1 VKDPWPAASTAAGQ
15 KSRFLPDGAARH
27 VNVSGGSERSQE
39 VLMRR
44 IFASARDGRG
54 FDFVL
59 VGVPFAFLFALA
71 GLPLIYNILMS
82 FQEVDMFSLG
92 SVIRPFVG
100 MDNYVALFRQPETWP
115 ILTNTLIFVV
125 GSIAGQF
132 LIGFGLALFFWTNF
146 PGASWLRGLFLV
158 SWVMPG
164 LVVGAIWNWILSGDF
179 GVLNFFL
186 RESGL
191 ITANIFW
198 RSDPSFSLWAVIIA
212 NIWLGT
218 SFNMILLS
226 VGLSAIPGDLYEAAD
241 MDGANAWQR
250 FWTITLPMMR
260 STIGAIVALGLIFTL
275 QQFDLFAAI
284 TDGGPN
290 NSSNVAQYWAWDLS
304 FRQYDFGRGATISV
318 IMTVFVMFAAAVYV
332 RSTRHEVRG

>member
-1 VKDPWPAASTAAGQ
+1 MKKLFS
-15 KSRFLPDGAARH
+15 S
-27 VNVSGGSERSQE
+27 VS
-39 VLMRR
+39 
-44 IFASARDGRG
+44 DGRG
-54 FDFVL
+54 FDIVL
-59 VGVPFAFLFALA
+59 VAFPLGFLFVMA
-71 GLPLIYNILMS
+71 GLPLIYNIVMS

-92 SVIRPFVG
+92 TFVRPFVG
-100 MDNYVALFRQPETWP
+100 FKNYVDLFRQPETLP
-115 ILTNTLIFVV
+115 ILMNTVTFVV
-125 GSIAGQF
+125 ASIAGQF
-132 LIGFGLALFFWTNF
+132 AIGFGLALFFWVNF
-146 PGASWLRGLFLV
+146 PGATWLRGLFLV

-191 ITANIFW
+191 ISGNIFW
-198 RSDPSFSLWAVIIA
+198 RSDANFSLWAVVIA

-226 VGLSAIPGDLYEAAD
+226 VGLASIPGDLYEAAEL
-241 MDGANAWQR
+241 DGANAWQR
-250 FWTITLPMMR
+250 FYTITLPMMR
-260 STIGAIVALGLIFTL
+260 STIGAIVSLGLIFTL

-290 NSSNVAQYWAWDLS
+290 NGSNVAQYWAWDLS
-304 FRQYDFGRGATISV
+304 FRQYDFGKGATISV
-318 IMTVFVMFAAAVYV
+318 IMIVFVMLASVVYV

>member
-1 VKDPWPAASTAAGQ
+1 MKKLFS
-15 KSRFLPDGAARH
+15 S
-27 VNVSGGSERSQE
+27 VS
-39 VLMRR
+39 
-44 IFASARDGRG
+44 DGRG
-54 FDFVL
+54 FDIVL
-59 VGVPFAFLFALA
+59 VALPLSFLFVMA
-71 GLPLIYNILMS
+71 GLPLIYNIVMS

-92 SVIRPFVG
+92 TFVRPFVG
-100 MDNYVALFRQPETWP
+100 FKNYIDLFRQPETLP
-115 ILTNTLIFVV
+115 ILMNTVTFVV
-125 GSIAGQF
+125 ASIAGQF
-132 LIGFGLALFFWTNF
+132 AIGFGLALFFWVNF
-146 PGASWLRGLFLV
+146 PGATWLRGLFLV

-191 ITANIFW
+191 ISGNIFW
-198 RSDPSFSLWAVIIA
+198 RSDANFSLWAVVIA
-212 NIWLGT
+212 NVWLGT

-226 VGLSAIPGDLYEAAD
+226 VGLASIPGDLYEAAEL
-241 MDGANAWQR
+241 DGANALQR
-250 FWTITLPMMR
+250 FYTITLPMMR
-260 STIGAIVALGLIFTL
+260 STIGAIVSLGLIFTL

-304 FRQYDFGRGATISV
+304 FRQYDFGKGATISV
-318 IMTVFVMFAAAVYV
+318 IMIVFVMLASIVYV

>member
-1 VKDPWPAASTAAGQ
+1 MKKLFS
-15 KSRFLPDGAARH
+15 S
-27 VNVSGGSERSQE
+27 VS
-39 VLMRR
+39 
-44 IFASARDGRG
+44 DGRG
-54 FDFVL
+54 FDIVL
-59 VGVPFAFLFALA
+59 VAFPLGFLFVMA
-71 GLPLIYNILMS
+71 GLPLIYNIVMS

-92 SVIRPFVG
+92 TFVRPFVG
-100 MDNYVALFRQPETWP
+100 FKNYVDLFKQPETLP
-115 ILTNTLIFVV
+115 ILMNTVTFVV
-125 GSIAGQF
+125 ASIAGQ
-132 LIGFGLALFFWTNF
+132 LAIGFGLALFFWVNF
-146 PGASWLRGLFLV
+146 PGATWLRGLFLV

-191 ITANIFW
+191 ISGNIFW
-198 RSDPSFSLWAVIIA
+198 RSDANFSLWAVVIA

-226 VGLSAIPGDLYEAAD
+226 VGLASIPGDLYEAAEL
-241 MDGANAWQR
+241 DGANAWQR
-250 FWTITLPMMR
+250 FYTITLPMMR
-260 STIGAIVALGLIFTL
+260 STIGAIVSLGLIFTL

-304 FRQYDFGRGATISV
+304 FRQYDFGKGATISV
-318 IMTVFVMFAAAVYV
+318 IMIVFVMLASVVYV

>member
-1 VKDPWPAASTAAGQ
+1 MK
-15 KSRFLPDGAARH
+15 RFF
-27 VNVSGGSERSQE
+27 SS
-39 VLMRR
+39 LM
-44 IFASARDGRG
+44 DGRG
-54 FDFVL
+54 FDIAL
-59 VGVPFAFLFALA
+59 VALPLAFLLTLS
-71 GLPLIYNILMS
+71 GLPLLYNVVMS

-92 SVIRPFVG
+92 NFWRPFVG
-100 MDNYVALFRQPETWP
+100 FRNYVDLFSLPETLP
-115 ILTNTLIFVV
+115 ILANTGIFVV
-125 GSIAGQF
+125 ASIAGQF
-132 LIGFGLALFFWTNF
+132 LVGFGLALFFWVNF

-179 GVLNFFL
+179 GVLNFIL

-191 ITANIFW
+191 VDGNIFW
-198 RSDPSFSLWAVIIA
+198 RSDPDYSLWAVIIA

-226 VGLSAIPGDLYEAAD
+226 VGLSSIPGDLYEAAEL
-241 MDGANAWQR
+241 DGANAWQR

-260 STIGAIVALGLIFTL
+260 SSIGAIVSLGLIFTL

-284 TDGGPN
+284 TAGGPN
-290 NSSNVAQYWAWDLS
+290 NSSNVTQYWAWDLS
-304 FRQYDFGRGATISV
+304 FRQYDFAKGATISV
-318 IMTVFVMFAAAVYV
+318 IMIVFVMFASVVYV

>member
-1 VKDPWPAASTAAGQ
+1 MKKLLS
-15 KSRFLPDGAARH
+15 SI
-27 VNVSGGSERSQE
+27 S
-39 VLMRR
+39 
-44 IFASARDGRG
+44 DGRG
-54 FDFVL
+54 FDIAL
-59 VGVPFAFLFALA
+59 VAFPLAFLFVMA
-71 GLPLIYNILMS
+71 GLPLLYNIVMS

-92 SVIRPFVG
+92 TFVRPFVG
-100 MDNYVALFRQPETWP
+100 FKNYVDLFRQPETWP
-115 ILTNTLIFVV
+115 ILMNTVTFVV
-125 GSIAGQF
+125 ASIAGQF
-132 LIGFGLALFFWTNF
+132 VIGFGLALFFWVNF
-146 PGASWLRGLFLV
+146 LGATWLRGLFLV

-191 ITANIFW
+191 ISGNIFW
-198 RSDPSFSLWAVIIA
+198 RSDANFSLWAVVIA

-226 VGLSAIPGDLYEAAD
+226 VGLASIPGDLYEAAEL
-241 MDGANAWQR
+241 DGANAWQR
-250 FWTITLPMMR
+250 FYTITLPMMR
-260 STIGAIVALGLIFTL
+260 STIGAIISLGLIFTL

-304 FRQYDFGRGATISV
+304 FRQYDFGKGATISV
-318 IMTVFVMFAAAVYV
+318 IMIVFVMLASIVYV

>member
-1 VKDPWPAASTAAGQ
+1 MKKLFS
-15 KSRFLPDGAARH
+15 S
-27 VNVSGGSERSQE
+27 VN
-39 VLMRR
+39 
-44 IFASARDGRG
+44 DGRG
-54 FDFVL
+54 FDIVL
-59 VGVPFAFLFALA
+59 VALPLGFLFVMA
-71 GLPLIYNILMS
+71 GLPLIYNIVMS

-92 SVIRPFVG
+92 TFVRPFVG
-100 MDNYVALFRQPETWP
+100 FKNYVDLFRQPETLP
-115 ILTNTLIFVV
+115 ILMNTVTFVV
-125 GSIAGQF
+125 ASIAGQF
-132 LIGFGLALFFWTNF
+132 AIGFGLALFFWVNF
-146 PGASWLRGLFLV
+146 PGATWLRGLFLV

-191 ITANIFW
+191 ISGNIFW
-198 RSDPSFSLWAVIIA
+198 RSDANFSLWAVVIA
-212 NIWLGT
+212 NVWLGT

-226 VGLSAIPGDLYEAAD
+226 VGLASIPGDLYEAAEL
-241 MDGANAWQR
+241 DGASAWQR
-250 FWTITLPMMR
+250 FYTITLPMMR
-260 STIGAIVALGLIFTL
+260 STIGAIVSLGLIFTL

-304 FRQYDFGRGATISV
+304 FRQYDFAKGATISV
-318 IMTVFVMFAAAVYV
+318 IMIVFVMLASVVYV

>member
-1 VKDPWPAASTAAGQ
+1 MKKLLS
-15 KSRFLPDGAARH
+15 SI
-27 VNVSGGSERSQE
+27 S
-39 VLMRR
+39 
-44 IFASARDGRG
+44 DGRG
-54 FDFVL
+54 FDIAL
-59 VGVPFAFLFALA
+59 VAFPLAFLFVMA
-71 GLPLIYNILMS
+71 GLPLLYNIVMS

-92 SVIRPFVG
+92 TFVRPFVG
-100 MDNYVALFRQPETWP
+100 FKNYVDLFRQPETWP
-115 ILTNTLIFVV
+115 ILMNTVTFVV
-125 GSIAGQF
+125 ASIAGQF
-132 LIGFGLALFFWTNF
+132 VIGFGLALFFWVNF
-146 PGASWLRGLFLV
+146 PGATWLRGLFLV

-191 ITANIFW
+191 ISGNIFW
-198 RSDPSFSLWAVIIA
+198 RSDANFSLWAVVIA

-226 VGLSAIPGDLYEAAD
+226 VGLASIPGDLYEAAEL
-241 MDGANAWQR
+241 DGANACQR
-250 FWTITLPMMR
+250 FYTITLPMMR
-260 STIGAIVALGLIFTL
+260 STIGAIISLGLIFTL

-304 FRQYDFGRGATISV
+304 FRQYDFGKGATISV
-318 IMTVFVMFAAAVYV
+318 IMIVFVMLASIVYV

>member
-1 VKDPWPAASTAAGQ
+1 MGLPAAT
-15 KSRFLPDGAARH
+15 
-27 VNVSGGSERSQE
+27 SGGGPDWSLRGCFMKKLFSS
-39 VLMRR
+39 V
-44 IFASARDGRG
+44 SDGRG
-54 FDFVL
+54 FDIVL
-59 VGVPFAFLFALA
+59 VAFPLGFLFVMA
-71 GLPLIYNILMS
+71 GLPLIYNIVMS

-92 SVIRPFVG
+92 TFVRPFVG
-100 MDNYVALFRQPETWP
+100 FKNYVDLFRQPETLP
-115 ILTNTLIFVV
+115 ILFNTVTFVV
-125 GSIAGQF
+125 ASIAGQF
-132 LIGFGLALFFWTNF
+132 AIGFGLALFFWVNF
-146 PGASWLRGLFLV
+146 PGATWLRGLFLV

-191 ITANIFW
+191 ISGNIFW
-198 RSDPSFSLWAVIIA
+198 RSDANFSLWAVVIA

-226 VGLSAIPGDLYEAAD
+226 VGLASIPGDLYEAAEL
-241 MDGANAWQR
+241 DGANAWQR
-250 FWTITLPMMR
+250 FYTITLPMMR
-260 STIGAIVALGLIFTL
+260 STIGAIVSLGLIFTL

-304 FRQYDFGRGATISV
+304 FRQYDFGKGATISV
-318 IMTVFVMFAAAVYV
+318 IMIVFVMLASIVYV

>member
-1 VKDPWPAASTAAGQ
+1 MKKLLS
-15 KSRFLPDGAARH
+15 SI
-27 VNVSGGSERSQE
+27 S
-39 VLMRR
+39 
-44 IFASARDGRG
+44 DGRG
-54 FDFVL
+54 FDIAL
-59 VGVPFAFLFALA
+59 VAFPLAFLFVMA
-71 GLPLIYNILMS
+71 GLPLLYNIVMS

-92 SVIRPFVG
+92 TFVRPFVG
-100 MDNYVALFRQPETWP
+100 FKNYVDLFRQPETWP
-115 ILTNTLIFVV
+115 ILMNTVTFVV
-125 GSIAGQF
+125 ASIAGQF
-132 LIGFGLALFFWTNF
+132 VIGFGLALFFWVNF
-146 PGASWLRGLFLV
+146 PGATWLRGLFLV

-191 ITANIFW
+191 ISGNIFW
-198 RSDPSFSLWAVIIA
+198 RSDANFSLWAVVIA
-212 NIWLGT
+212 NIRLGT

-226 VGLSAIPGDLYEAAD
+226 VGLASIPGDLYEAAEL
-241 MDGANAWQR
+241 DGANAWQR
-250 FWTITLPMMR
+250 FYTITLPMMR
-260 STIGAIVALGLIFTL
+260 STIGAIISLGLIFTL

-304 FRQYDFGRGATISV
+304 FRQYDFGKGATISV
-318 IMTVFVMFAAAVYV
+318 IMIVFVMLASIVYV

>member
-1 VKDPWPAASTAAGQ
+1 MKRVFSSVT
-15 KSRFLPDGAARH
+15 
-27 VNVSGGSERSQE
+27 
-39 VLMRR
+39 
-44 IFASARDGRG
+44 DGRG
-54 FDFVL
+54 FDLVL
-59 VGVPFAFLFALA
+59 VGVPFTFLLALA
-71 GLPLIYNILMS
+71 GLPLLYNILMS
-82 FQEVDMFSLG
+82 FQEVDMFSLA

-100 MDNYVALFRQPETWP
+100 VKNYVDLFTEPETIS
-115 ILTNTLIFVV
+115 ILKNTVIFVV

-132 LIGFGLALFFWTNF
+132 LVGFSLALFFWINF
-146 PGASWLRGLFLV
+146 PGASRLRGLFLV

-179 GVLNFFL
+179 GVLNFL
-186 RESGL
+186 LQQTGL
-191 ITANIFW
+191 VGGNIFW
-198 RSDPSFSLWAVIIA
+198 RSDPIFSLWAVILA

-218 SFNMILLS
+218 SFNMILLAT
-226 VGLSAIPGDLYEAAD
+226 GLAAIPADLYEAAE

-260 STIGAIVALGLIFTL
+260 STIGAIIALGLIFTL

-304 FRQYDFGRGATISV
+304 FRQYDFGKGATISV
-318 IMTVFVMFAAAVYV
+318 IMTVFVMFAATVYV

>member
-1 VKDPWPAASTAAGQ
+1 MKKLFS
-15 KSRFLPDGAARH
+15 S
-27 VNVSGGSERSQE
+27 VS
-39 VLMRR
+39 
-44 IFASARDGRG
+44 DGRG
-54 FDFVL
+54 FDIVL
-59 VGVPFAFLFALA
+59 VAFPLGFLFVMA
-71 GLPLIYNILMS
+71 GLPLIYNIVMS

-92 SVIRPFVG
+92 TFVRPFVG
-100 MDNYVALFRQPETWP
+100 FKNYVDLFRQPESLP
-115 ILTNTLIFVV
+115 ILFNTVTFVV
-125 GSIAGQF
+125 ASIAGQF
-132 LIGFGLALFFWTNF
+132 AIGFGLALFFWVNF
-146 PGASWLRGLFLV
+146 PGATWLRGLFLV

-191 ITANIFW
+191 VSGNIFW
-198 RSDPSFSLWAVIIA
+198 RSDANFSLWAVVIA

-226 VGLSAIPGDLYEAAD
+226 VGLASIPGDLYEAAEL
-241 MDGANAWQR
+241 DGANAWQR
-250 FWTITLPMMR
+250 FYTITLPMMR
-260 STIGAIVALGLIFTL
+260 STIGAIVSLGLIFTL

-304 FRQYDFGRGATISV
+304 FRQYDFGKGATISV
-318 IMTVFVMFAAAVYV
+318 IMIVFVMLASIVYV

>member
-1 VKDPWPAASTAAGQ
+1 MFHEKLFS
-15 KSRFLPDGAARH
+15 S
-27 VNVSGGSERSQE
+27 VS
-39 VLMRR
+39 
-44 IFASARDGRG
+44 DGRG
-54 FDFVL
+54 FDLIL
-59 VGVPFAFLFALA
+59 VAFPLGFLFVMA
-71 GLPLIYNILMS
+71 GLPLIYNIVMS

-92 SVIRPFVG
+92 TFVRPFVG
-100 MDNYVALFRQPETWP
+100 FRNYVDLFRQPETLP
-115 ILTNTLIFVV
+115 ILFNTVTFVV
-125 GSIAGQF
+125 TSIAGQF
-132 LIGFGLALFFWTNF
+132 AIGFGLALFFWVNF
-146 PGASWLRGLFLV
+146 PGATWLRGLFLV

-186 RESGL
+186 RESGM
-191 ITANIFW
+191 ISGNIFW
-198 RSDPSFSLWAVIIA
+198 RSDANFSLWAVVIA

-226 VGLSAIPGDLYEAAD
+226 VGLASIPGDLYEAAEL
-241 MDGANAWQR
+241 DGANAWQR
-250 FWTITLPMMR
+250 FYTITLPMMR
-260 STIGAIVALGLIFTL
+260 STIGAIISLGLIFTL

-304 FRQYDFGRGATISV
+304 FRQYDFGKGATISV
-318 IMTVFVMFAAAVYV
+318 IMIVFVMLASVVYV

>member
-1 VKDPWPAASTAAGQ
+1 MKKLFS
-15 KSRFLPDGAARH
+15 S
-27 VNVSGGSERSQE
+27 VS
-39 VLMRR
+39 
-44 IFASARDGRG
+44 DGRG
-54 FDFVL
+54 FDLIL
-59 VGVPFAFLFALA
+59 VAFPLGFLFVMA
-71 GLPLIYNILMS
+71 GLPLIYNIVMS

-92 SVIRPFVG
+92 TFVRPFVG
-100 MDNYVALFRQPETWP
+100 FRNYVDLFRQPETLP
-115 ILTNTLIFVV
+115 ILFNTVTFVV
-125 GSIAGQF
+125 TSIAGQF
-132 LIGFGLALFFWTNF
+132 AVGFGLALFFWVNF
-146 PGASWLRGLFLV
+146 PGATWLRGLFLV

-186 RESGL
+186 RESGM
-191 ITANIFW
+191 ISGNIFW
-198 RSDPSFSLWAVIIA
+198 RSDANFSLWAVVIA

-226 VGLSAIPGDLYEAAD
+226 VGLASIPGDLYEAAEL
-241 MDGANAWQR
+241 DGANAWQR
-250 FWTITLPMMR
+250 FYTITLPMMR
-260 STIGAIVALGLIFTL
+260 STIGAIISLGLIFTL

-304 FRQYDFGRGATISV
+304 FRQYDFGKGATISV
-318 IMTVFVMFAAAVYV
+318 IMIVFVMLASVVYV

>member
-1 VKDPWPAASTAAGQ
+1 MKKLFS
-15 KSRFLPDGAARH
+15 S
-27 VNVSGGSERSQE
+27 VS
-39 VLMRR
+39 
-44 IFASARDGRG
+44 DGRG
-54 FDFVL
+54 FDIVL
-59 VGVPFAFLFALA
+59 VAFPLGFLFVMA
-71 GLPLIYNILMS
+71 GLPLIYNIVMS

-92 SVIRPFVG
+92 TFVRPFVG
-100 MDNYVALFRQPETWP
+100 FKNYVDLFRQPETLP
-115 ILTNTLIFVV
+115 ILFNTVTFVV
-125 GSIAGQF
+125 ASIAGQF
-132 LIGFGLALFFWTNF
+132 AIGFGLALFFWVNF
-146 PGASWLRGLFLV
+146 PGATWLRGLFLV

-191 ITANIFW
+191 ISGNIFW
-198 RSDPSFSLWAVIIA
+198 RSDANFWLWAVVIA

-226 VGLSAIPGDLYEAAD
+226 VGLASIPGDLYEAAEL
-241 MDGANAWQR
+241 DGANAWQR
-250 FWTITLPMMR
+250 FHTITLPMMR
-260 STIGAIVALGLIFTL
+260 STIGAIVSLGLIFTL

-304 FRQYDFGRGATISV
+304 FRQYDFGKGATISV
-318 IMTVFVMFAAAVYV
+318 IMIVFVMLASIVYV

>member
-1 VKDPWPAASTAAGQ
+1 MKRLFS
-15 KSRFLPDGAARH
+15 S
-27 VNVSGGSERSQE
+27 VS
-39 VLMRR
+39 
-44 IFASARDGRG
+44 DGRG
-54 FDFVL
+54 FDIVL
-59 VGVPFAFLFALA
+59 VALPLGFLFVMA
-71 GLPLIYNILMS
+71 GLPLIYNIVMS

-92 SVIRPFVG
+92 TFVRPFVG
-100 MDNYVALFRQPETWP
+100 FRNYVDLFRQPETLP
-115 ILTNTLIFVV
+115 ILMNTVTFVV
-125 GSIAGQF
+125 ASIAGQF
-132 LIGFGLALFFWTNF
+132 AIGFGLALFFWVNF
-146 PGASWLRGLFLV
+146 PGATWLRGLFLV

-191 ITANIFW
+191 ISGNIFW
-198 RSDPSFSLWAVIIA
+198 RSDANFSLWAVVIA

-226 VGLSAIPGDLYEAAD
+226 VGLASIPGDLYEAAEL
-241 MDGANAWQR
+241 DGASAWQR
-250 FWTITLPMMR
+250 FYTITLPMMR
-260 STIGAIVALGLIFTL
+260 STIGAIVSLGLIFTL

-304 FRQYDFGRGATISV
+304 FRQYDFGKGATISV
-318 IMTVFVMFAAAVYV
+318 IMIVFVMLASVVYV

>member
-1 VKDPWPAASTAAGQ
+1 MKKLLS
-15 KSRFLPDGAARH
+15 SI
-27 VNVSGGSERSQE
+27 S
-39 VLMRR
+39 
-44 IFASARDGRG
+44 DGRG
-54 FDFVL
+54 FDIAL
-59 VGVPFAFLFALA
+59 VAFPLAFLFVMA
-71 GLPLIYNILMS
+71 GLPLLYNIVMS

-92 SVIRPFVG
+92 TFVRPFVG
-100 MDNYVALFRQPETWP
+100 LKNYVDLFRQPETWP
-115 ILTNTLIFVV
+115 ILMNTVTFVV
-125 GSIAGQF
+125 ASIAGQF
-132 LIGFGLALFFWTNF
+132 VIGFGLALFFWVNF
-146 PGASWLRGLFLV
+146 PGATWLRGLFLV

-191 ITANIFW
+191 ISGNIFW
-198 RSDPSFSLWAVIIA
+198 RSDANFSLWAVVIA

-226 VGLSAIPGDLYEAAD
+226 VGLASIPADLYEAAEL
-241 MDGANAWQR
+241 DGANVWQR
-250 FWTITLPMMR
+250 FYTITLPMMR
-260 STIGAIVALGLIFTL
+260 STIGAIISLGLIFTL

-304 FRQYDFGRGATISV
+304 FRQYDFGKGATISV
-318 IMTVFVMFAAAVYV
+318 IMIVFVMLASIVYV